1 MTQQTPNKP
10 ADPRRYPAERAC
22 PVCGNPWTQTASGAD
37 MGYTARSTMAYSE
50 PSRFGPDRLRM
61 LEYRLVWRCDRCK
74 SKTDADKPAANA
86 EGGSQ

>member
-1 MTQQTPNKP
+1 
-10 ADPRRYPAERAC
+10 
-22 PVCGNPWTQTASGAD
+22 

-50 PSRFGPDRLRM
+50 PSRFGPDRIRM

-74 SKTDADKPAANA
+74 AKTDADKPAANA